1 MAKDKKGTNRGR
13 IVSIRGPVLDIE
25 FPPGKLPDM
34 YTSLEIPRSKEK
46 KKDYQRAL
54 SDAKEAAKL
63 KPAEKK
69 YDDLLYE
76 IKSAADQQ

>member
-46 KKDYQRAL
+46 KKDT
-54 SDAKEAAKL
+54 
-63 KPAEKK
+63 KK
-69 YDDLLYE
+69 WDGLYFRHCKKKQ
-76 IKSAADQQ
+76 I